1 MPFVTDVAL
10 IDAAKLRVAIKGIEK
25 VAGTG
30 LVVEGHLRFPRVAAL
45 FIGIVLAGEKGMR
58 TRATVVTVVLL
69 HRCVIY
75 FFCCN
80 FLNPCKIFKRKDRI
94 NGQNLKIK

>member
-10 IDAAKLRVAIKGIEK
+10 IDAAKLRVAITGIKK

-45 FIGIVLAGEKGMR
+45 LVGIVLAGEKGMR
-58 TRATVVTVVLL
+58 TRTAVVTVVLL
-69 HRCVIY
+69 HGCCIY
-75 FFCCN
+75 FFCCI
-80 FLNPCKIFKRKDRI
+80 FLNPCKIFKRKVFI
-94 NGQNLKIK
+94 NGQKT